1 MVKFLTDQKVEI
13 DIHNMKSDEAKEYL
27 EKFMNTVNGSIK
39 ELIIIHGYT
48 SGTVLQQ
55 MVRNKL
61 KHKKI
66 KNKMI
71 SMNQGITTLFL
82 A

>member
-1 MVKFLTDQKVEI
+1 LVKFLTDQKVEI